1 MQERLVASSN
11 VMLFGRVVQDLQVV
25 GAAPVGLGDNRLL
38 ERQLD
43 PGENP
48 VLARIY
54 GFSYEGRYYDLPKP
68 TIFLVHGQGTPV
80 PQPPPQNLTDTGEA
94 AREWEFSDGMVYWE
108 YDKGD
113 LSIRFDVETGSL
125 EQILLEATLAADPF
139 GSYAGA
145 SARLSGASAR
155 VTGASA
161 RISGAS
167 ARISG
172 ASARLRRGDWE

>member
-11 VMLFGRVVQDLQVV
+11 IMLFGRAVQDLQVV

-48 VLARIY
+48 ALARIY
-54 GFSYEGRYYDLPKP
+54 GFSYEGRHYDLPKP
-68 TIFLVHGQGTPV
+68 AIFLVHGPGTPV
-80 PQPPPQNLTDTGEA
+80 PAAPQDLTDTGEA
-94 AREWEFSDGMVYWE
+94 AREWDFAVGMVYWE

-113 LSIRFDVETGSL
+113 FSMRFDVETGSL

-145 SARLSGASAR
+145 SARLSAASAR

>member
-11 VMLFGRVVQDLQVV
+11 IMLFGRVIQDIQVV
-25 GAAPVGLGDNRLL
+25 PAAPIGVGDNRFL

-48 VLARIY
+48 TLARIY
-54 GFSYEGRYYDLPKP
+54 GFSYEGHHYDLPKP
-68 TIFLVHGQGTPV
+68 AIFLVHGAGTAV
-80 PQPPPQNLTDTGEA
+80 PAPPQDLTDTGEA
-94 AREWEFSDGMVYWE
+94 AREWEFAGGMVYWE

-113 LSIRFDVETGSL
+113 FSMRFDVETGPL

-145 SARLSGASAR
+145 SARLSAASAR

>member
-11 VMLFGRVVQDLQVV
+11 IMLFGRVIQDIQVV
-25 GAAPVGLGDNRLL
+25 PAAPSGVGDNRFL

-43 PGENP
+43 QSTNP
-48 VLARIY
+48 TLARIY
-54 GFSYEGRYYDLPKP
+54 AFSYEGHHYDLPKP
-68 TIFLVHGQGTPV
+68 AIFLVHGPGTPV
-80 PQPPPQNLTDTGEA
+80 PPPPQDLTDTGEA
-94 AREWEFSDGMVYWE
+94 TREWEFSDGMVYWE

-113 LSIRFDVETGSL
+113 FSMRFDVETGPL